1 MDSIDDKLK
10 KFQKNCYDMATEDA
24 NNISSHIESL
34 ISANTNEKIKVYEE
48 KYKKDYEKKAQKL
61 EQDYNSKIFNLANKT
76 KHDILELN
84 EKYINN
90 LKDMV
95 QKEILKFVVSS
106 NYYDFLEKN
115 VEQSLDKLNI
125 TPSDNITIQINEKD
139 FLKYN
144 KKLKDKFNYKIEN
157 LTNKK
162 IIGGSICINCT
173 KQILIDNSLDII
185 IDEKINTVN
194 F

>member
-125 TPSDNITIQINEKD
+125 TPSDNITIQINKKD